1 MGTLTLPRV
10 QSIATEFRNRFGRA
24 PLVVR
29 SPGRVNLIGE
39 HTDYNEG
46 FVLPGAIDKEIILAV
61 GSRDDRTC
69 RMVAADLGQTFET
82 SLDALARSHLGWPNY
97 LLGVVDQLQKG
108 GIQMRGFECVFGG
121 DIPIGSGMSSSAA
134 LEAGFLYGLNE
145 LHGLSLDRLRMA
157 RLAQRSENEF
167 VGLRCGIMDQ
177 FTNLFG
183 HEGSVIL
190 LDCRS
195 LQYEYVPFT
204 RNDIRIVLCDTQV
217 KHELASSEYNV
228 RRAQCEAGVDL
239 IRKHEPSV
247 HSLRDIPRGLLD
259 EHRREMEP
267 IVYTR
272 CAYVLS
278 ENERV
283 LSGCDDLRRDDLEAF
298 GGKMIQSHEGLRDEY
313 QVSCAELDVL
323 VEAALGVDGVYGA
336 RMMGGGFGGCTI
348 NLVREDHIQEF
359 SGTVA
364 DSFKNMFGKAP
375 KIYLSRISGGTGI
388 VNLDTRG

>member
-1 MGTLTLPRV
+1 MARK
-10 QSIATEFRNRFGRA
+10 QSMAAEFRNRFGRA

-46 FVLPGAIDKEIILAV
+46 FVLPAAIDKEIVLAV
-61 GSRDDRTC
+61 ASRDDRSC

-82 SLDALARSHLGWPNY
+82 TLDGLARSNLGWPNY
-97 LLGVVDQLQKG
+97 LMGIVDQLQQG
-108 GIQMRGFECVFGG
+108 GIQVRGFECVFGG

-134 LEAGFLYGLNE
+134 LEAGFLFALNE
-145 LHGLSLDRLRMA
+145 LNGLNLDRLKMA
-157 RLAQRSENEF
+157 RMAQRSENEF

-195 LQYEYVPFT
+195 LRYEYVPFN
-204 RNDIRIVLCDTQV
+204 RADIQIVLCDTQV

-228 RRAQCEAGVDL
+228 RRGQCEEGVHVV
-239 IRKHEPSV
+239 RKHAASV
-247 HSLRDIPRGLLD
+247 HSLRDVALGVLE
-259 EHRREMEP
+259 EHRREMDP
-267 IVYTR
+267 VVYRR
-272 CAYVLS
+272 CAYVIN

-283 LSGCDDLRRDDLEAF
+283 LSGCDDLRHDDLEAF
-298 GGKMIQSHEGLRDEY
+298 GRKMVQSHEGLRDEY
-313 QVSCAELDVL
+313 QVSCPELDTL
-323 VEAALGVDGVYGA
+323 VDAALGIDGVYGS

-348 NLVREDHIQEF
+348 NLVREDRVQEF
-359 SGTVA
+359 SGTVTEI
-364 DSFKNMFGKAP
+364 FKGSFGKAP
-375 KIYLSRISGGTGI
+375 KIYLSRITGGTGT
-388 VNLDTRG
+388 VNPDARG